1 MDMMLDRRKF
11 LVATGG
17 AGAAMM
23 LFGCSQGGS
32 NSSAYP
38 EHDINF
44 IIPYAPGGGF
54 DAYARV
60 VIDPLAK
67 ALPKKVNIV
76 PMNVEGAGG
85 GKATSQLFHA
95 RPDGYNIAI
104 ISIPGAIVQQL
115 IQGKGGYDLTQMSW
129 IGNMGTD
136 AFGVA
141 VGANSPIRSIAD
153 MQKLSRSRPIKFTS
167 TGAGSTGRA
176 GALIASKLLGINS
189 QVITGYKGTS
199 EYLVAA
205 ARGDGDAAVCSL
217 TAMQG
222 LAKAGVIRI
231 IASFEEKS
239 SIPGL
244 QDATALGQPELT
256 HIAETR
262 PIAAP
267 PGLPKAVQS
276 LLADALNKALKSDEV
291 TAWAK
296 KNGANLAPATPE
308 QTLKIVQD
316 QTAFIN
322 KWKDVLIKM

>member
-1 MDMMLDRRKF
+1 MNTILDRRNF
-11 LVATGG
+11 LIATGG
-17 AGAAMM
+17 LGTAM
-23 LFGCSQGGS
+23 LVGCSPSGNAAS
-32 NSSAYP
+32 YP
-38 EHDINF
+38 DHDINF

-54 DAYARV
+54 DAYARI

-76 PMNVEGAGG
+76 PMNIEGAGG

-95 RPDGYNIAI
+95 KPDGYNIAI

-115 IQGKGGYDLTQMSW
+115 IQGKGGYDLTKMSW

-141 VGANSPIRSIAD
+141 VGVNSPIKSIAD
-153 MQKLSRSRPIKFTS
+153 MQRISKTRAIKFTS

-176 GALIASKLLGINS
+176 GAIIGSKLLGINS

-231 IASFEEKS
+231 IASFEAKS
-239 SIPGL
+239 SIPGI
-244 QDATALGQPELT
+244 QDATALGFPELT

-267 PGLPKAVQS
+267 PGLPKPIQS
-276 LLADALNKALKSDEV
+276 MLADALNKALKSDDV
-291 TAWAK
+291 TSWAK
-296 KNGANLAPATPE
+296 KNGANLVPATPE
-308 QTLKIVQD
+308 QTTKIVED

-322 KWKDVLIKM
+322 KWKDILVKM

>member
-1 MDMMLDRRKF
+1 MNTILDRRNF
-11 LVATGG
+11 LIATGG
-17 AGAAMM
+17 LGTA
-23 LFGCSQGGS
+23 LLVGCSPS
-32 NSSAYP
+32 DNAATYP
-38 EHDINF
+38 DRDINF

-54 DAYARV
+54 DAYARI

-76 PMNVEGAGG
+76 PMNIEGAGG

-95 RPDGYNIAI
+95 KPDGYNIAI

-115 IQGKGGYDLTQMSW
+115 IQGKGGYDLTKMSW

-141 VGANSPIRSIAD
+141 VGANSPIKSIAD
-153 MQKLSRSRPIKFTS
+153 MQRISKTRPIKFTS

-176 GALIASKLLGINS
+176 GALIGSKLLGINS

-231 IASFEEKS
+231 IASFEAKS
-239 SIPGL
+239 SIPGI
-244 QDATALGQPELT
+244 QDATALGFPELT

-267 PGLPKAVQS
+267 PGLPKPIQS
-276 LLADALNKALKSDEV
+276 MLADALNKALKSDEV
-291 TAWAK
+291 TSWAK

-308 QTLKIVQD
+308 QTTKIVDD

-322 KWKDVLIKM
+322 KWKDILIKM

>member
-1 MDMMLDRRKF
+1 LNTILDRRSF
-11 LVATGG
+11 LIATGG
-17 AGAAMM
+17 LGTAM
-23 LFGCSQGGS
+23 LVGCSPSGNAAS
-32 NSSAYP
+32 YP
-38 EHDINF
+38 DRDINF

-54 DAYARV
+54 DAYARI

-95 RPDGYNIAI
+95 KPDGYNIAI

-115 IQGKGGYDLTQMSW
+115 IQGEGGYDLTKMSW

-141 VGANSPIRSIAD
+141 VGANSPIKSIAD
-153 MQKLSRSRPIKFTS
+153 MQALSKKRAVKFTS

-176 GALIASKLLGINS
+176 GAIIGSKLLGINS

-231 IASFEEKS
+231 IASFEAKS
-239 SIPGL
+239 SIPGV
-244 QDATALGQPELT
+244 QDATALGQPELVK
-256 HIAETR
+256 IAETR

-267 PGLPKAVQS
+267 PGLPKNIQAALS
-276 LLADALNKALKSDEV
+276 DALTKALKSPEV
-291 TAWAK
+291 TAWAQ
-296 KNGANLAPATPE
+296 KNGANLVPASPE
-308 QTLKIVQD
+308 DTLKIVQD

-322 KWKDVLIKM
+322 KWKDVLVKM

>member
-1 MDMMLDRRKF
+1 MNTILDRRNF
-11 LVATGG
+11 LIATGG
-17 AGAAMM
+17 LGTAM
-23 LFGCSQGGS
+23 LVGCSPSGNAAS
-32 NSSAYP
+32 YP
-38 EHDINF
+38 DHDINF

-54 DAYARV
+54 DAYARI

-76 PMNVEGAGG
+76 PMNIEGAGG

-95 RPDGYNIAI
+95 KPDGYNIAI

-115 IQGKGGYDLTQMSW
+115 IQGKGGYDLTKMSW

-141 VGANSPIRSIAD
+141 VGVNSPIKSIAD
-153 MQKLSRSRPIKFTS
+153 MQRISKTRAIKFTS

-176 GALIASKLLGINS
+176 GAIIGSKLLGINS

-231 IASFEEKS
+231 IASFEAKS
-239 SIPGL
+239 SIPGI
-244 QDATALGQPELT
+244 QDATALGFPELT

-267 PGLPKAVQS
+267 PGLPKPIQS
-276 LLADALNKALKSDEV
+276 MLADALNKALKSDDV
-291 TAWAK
+291 TFWAK
-296 KNGANLAPATPE
+296 KNGANLVPATPE
-308 QTLKIVQD
+308 QTTKIVED

-322 KWKDVLIKM
+322 KWKDILVKM

>member
-1 MDMMLDRRKF
+1 MDNLLNRRHF
-11 LVATGG
+11 MIASGG
-17 AGAAMM
+17 VGAAM
-23 LFGCSQGGS
+23 LIGCSTGGS
-32 NSSAYP
+32 ASAYP
-38 EHDINF
+38 DRDINF

-54 DAYARV
+54 DSYARV

-76 PMNVEGAGG
+76 PMNIEGAGG
-85 GKATSQLFHA
+85 GKATTQLFHA

-115 IQGKGGYDLTQMSW
+115 IQGKGGGGYDLTQMSW

-141 VGANSPIRSIAD
+141 VGANSPIKSIAD
-153 MQKLSRSRPIKFTS
+153 MQALSKRRAVKFTS

-176 GALIASKLLGINS
+176 GALIASKLLGIHS

-222 LAKAGVIRI
+222 LARANVIRI
-231 IASFEEKS
+231 IASFEAKS
-239 SIPGL
+239 SIPGV

-256 HIAETR
+256 KIAETR

-267 PGLPKAVQS
+267 PNLPKNIQS
-276 LLADALNKALKSDEV
+276 ALSDALSKALKSHEV
-291 TAWAK
+291 TSWAQ
-296 KNGANLAPATPE
+296 KNGANLVPATPE
-308 QTLKIVQD
+308 ETLKIVQD
-316 QTAFIN
+316 QAAFIDR
-322 KWKDVLIKM
+322 WKDVLVKM

>member
-1 MDMMLDRRKF
+1 MI
-11 LVATGG
+11 ASGG
-17 AGAAMM
+17 VGAAM
-23 LFGCSQGGS
+23 LFGCSAGGS
-32 NSSAYP
+32 AAAFP
-38 EHDINF
+38 DHDINF

-54 DAYARV
+54 DAYARI

-76 PMNVEGAGG
+76 PMNIEGAGG

-141 VGANSPIRSIAD
+141 VGVNSPIKSIAD
-153 MQKLSRSRPIKFTS
+153 MQALSKRRAVKFTS

-176 GALIASKLLGINS
+176 GALIASKLLGIHS

-217 TAMQG
+217 TAMRG
-222 LAKAGVIRI
+222 LAQANVIRI
-231 IASFEEKS
+231 IASFEAKS
-239 SIPGL
+239 SIPGV
-244 QDATALGQPELT
+244 QDAMALGQPELIK
-256 HIAETR
+256 IAETR

-267 PGLPKAVQS
+267 PGLPKNIQAT
-276 LLADALNKALKSDEV
+276 LADALTKALKSPDV
-291 TAWAK
+291 VSWAQ
-296 KNGANLAPATPE
+296 KNGANIAMASPE
-308 QTLKIVQD
+308 ATLKLVQD
-316 QTAFIN
+316 QTEFIN
-322 KWKDVLIKM
+322 KWKDVLINM

>member
-1 MDMMLDRRKF
+1 LDNLNRRHFMM
-11 LVATGG
+11 ASGG
-17 AGAAMM
+17 VGAAM
-23 LFGCSQGGS
+23 LFGCSGGGS
-32 NSSAYP
+32 AAAYP
-38 EHDINF
+38 DRDINF

-54 DAYARV
+54 DAYARII
-60 VIDPLAK
+60 IDPLAK
-67 ALPKKVNIV
+67 ALPKKVNII
-76 PMNVEGAGG
+76 PMNIEGAGG

-115 IQGKGGYDLTQMSW
+115 IQGKGGYDLTKMSW

-136 AFGVA
+136 PFGVA
-141 VGANSPIRSIAD
+141 VGANSPIRSMAD
-153 MQKLSRSRPIKFTS
+153 MQALSKRRPIKFTS

-176 GALIASKLLGINS
+176 GAIISSKLLGINS

-231 IASFEEKS
+231 IASFEAKS
-239 SIPGL
+239 SIPGI

-267 PGLPKAVQS
+267 PGLPANIQQTLS
-276 LLADALNKALKSDEV
+276 DALTKALKSSEV
-291 TAWAK
+291 TDWAK

-308 QTLKIVQD
+308 QTAKIVDD

-322 KWKDVLIKM
+322 KWKDILSKM

>member
-1 MDMMLDRRKF
+1 MIASGG
-11 LVATGG
+11 VG
-17 AGAAMM
+17 AGM
-23 LFGCSQGGS
+23 LFGCSAGGTAA
-32 NSSAYP
+32 AYP
-38 EHDINF
+38 DHDINF

-54 DAYARV
+54 DAYARIV
-60 VIDPLAK
+60 LDPLAK

-141 VGANSPIRSIAD
+141 VSANSPIKSIAD
-153 MQKLSRSRPIKFTS
+153 LQALSKRRPVKFTS

-176 GALIASKLLGINS
+176 GALIASKLLNINS
-189 QVITGYKGTS
+189 HVITGYKGTS

-217 TAMQG
+217 TAMRG
-222 LAKAGVIRI
+222 LAQANVIRI
-231 IASFEEKS
+231 IASFEAKS
-239 SIPGL
+239 SIPGV
-244 QDATALGQPELT
+244 QDATTLGQPELVK
-256 HIAETR
+256 IAETR

-267 PGLPKAVQS
+267 PGLPKNIQAALS
-276 LLADALNKALKSDEV
+276 DALTKALKGSEV
-291 TAWAK
+291 TSWAQ
-296 KNGANLAPATPE
+296 KNGANLVPASPE
-308 QTLKIVQD
+308 ETLKIVRG

-322 KWKDVLIKM
+322 KWKDVLINM